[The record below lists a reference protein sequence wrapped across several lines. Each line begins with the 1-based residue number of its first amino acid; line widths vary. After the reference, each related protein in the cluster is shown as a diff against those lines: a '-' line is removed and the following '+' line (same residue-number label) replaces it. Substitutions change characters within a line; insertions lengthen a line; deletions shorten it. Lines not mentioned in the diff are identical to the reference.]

1 MLVMVCTAVFRS
13 ELLGFFLDWEYI
25 GADVGVGAV
34 RLEHQFYALGQAA
47 ANACDIA
54 LSHASMDSALDVQ
67 DVPYDVLRGRLLKQ
81 GAVIDA
87 SSVGKPDFSLL

>member
-1 MLVMVCTAVFRS
+1 MN
-13 ELLGFFLDWEYI
+13 
-25 GADVGVGAV
+25 ADIGVGAV

-54 LSHASMDSALDVQ
+54 LSLSSAESRRDVQ
-67 DVPYDVLRGRLLKQ
+67 DDPYDVLRGRWLEQ

-87 SSVGKPDFSLL
+87 SGVGKPDFSLLVQ